1 LPHPRSQKP
10 KPRGGALQGL
20 GRRQHATR
28 AAMLSNFKKKLN
40 TYGDKGGGAVANAG
54 VAKPGAKGSVSAP
67 ATGAKP
73 AVVGKPVA
81 AKAAD
86 MNGNGAIESLPLFKD
101 VPVAERQN
109 LFIRKLK
116 LCCVQVDFSDI
127 MVDVKAKEIKRIQ
140 LLELVDYIN
149 STKNVFNE
157 QTFPEIIEMVKCNL
171 FRTLAPSGQ
180 GGSAVYDPEE
190 DEPTLEPAWPHLQYV
205 YEFLLRFIV
214 CNETDPKVVKRYLDT
229 DFLLRLLELFDSEDP
244 RERDYLKTILHR
256 IYGKFMPYRAFI
268 RKAINNIFYQFIY
281 ETERHNGIAELLEIL
296 GSIINGFA
304 LPLKDEHK
312 AFLMRA
318 LLPLHKVKFV
328 GIYHQQLSYCVTQ
341 FVEKDPKL
349 AVPVLRSILSFWP
362 LTYSPKE
369 VLFLNEVEEIL
380 EMIHANEFHLIM
392 EPLFEKVAHCI
403 GSPHFQVAERALF
416 LWNNE
421 YVVSLIAQNRE
432 QILPI
437 VFEALY
443 SNSRSHWNS
452 TVHSLTCNV
461 VKLFMEMDANL
472 FDECSNNYRA
482 RATEDKDK
490 AIRRADVWGEV
501 LNEAK
506 KSSDFQH
513 IVLND
518 AIHTMGERTAVDGI
532 DRDDMRFEDGP
543 NMHDLVEGAGG
554 PETFQQTGNE
564 PGDIRRKSSI
574 PGASHGLDDEVLPDK
589 KGLPTMYSARDSG
602 ESQ

>member
-1 LPHPRSQKP
+1 MGA
-10 KPRGGALQGL
+10 PRGEGSKAQGSAAQA
-20 GRRQHATR
+20 GT
-28 AAMLSNFKKKLN
+28 AMLSNFKKKLN
-40 TYGDKGGGAVANAG
+40 YNDKGATGAPV
-54 VAKPGAKGSVSAP
+54 PGAKAP
-67 ATGAKP
+67 AGTPIAGGIKADGVPPKP
-73 AVVGKPVA
+73 KASLGKSSPTSDA
-81 AKAAD
+81 
-86 MNGNGAIESLPLFKD
+86 GSLGSSAIESLPLFKD
-101 VPVAERQN
+101 VPVPDRQA

-157 QTFPEIIEMVKCNL
+157 QTFPEVIEMVRANL
-171 FRTLAPSGQ
+171 FRTLSPGGQ
-180 GGSAVYDPEE
+180 AGSAAYDPEE

-328 GIYHQQLSYCVTQ
+328 GMYHQQLSYCVTQ

-349 AVPVLRSILSFWP
+349 AVPVLKSILAFWP

-369 VLFLNEVEEIL
+369 VLFLNEVEEVL
-380 EMIHANEFHLIM
+380 EMIHASEFHLVM
-392 EPLFEKVAHCI
+392 APLFAKVAHCI

-443 SNSRSHWNS
+443 NNSRSHWNT

-472 FDECSNNYRA
+472 FDECSNSYRL
-482 RATEDKDK
+482 RAHEDKAK
-490 AIRRADVWGEV
+490 AIRRADAWSEV
-501 LNEAK
+501 LAEAK
-506 KSSDFQH
+506 KAPAFATLK
-513 IVLND
+513 LND
-518 AIHTMGERTAVDGI
+518 AVLSMAERGGLNGADRRDERLFDDEMLDMHEMIDGNYTPSSAA
-532 DRDDMRFEDGP
+532 DR
-543 NMHDLVEGAGG
+543 
-554 PETFQQTGNE
+554 
-564 PGDIRRKSSI
+564 GDIRRRSVL
-574 PGASHGLDDEVLPDK
+574 PGAENANEVMPHVEK
-589 KGLPTMYSARDSG
+589 KALPTVFGSAMEAG
-602 ESQ
+602 Q

>member
-1 LPHPRSQKP
+1 
-10 KPRGGALQGL
+10 
-20 GRRQHATR
+20 
-28 AAMLSNFKKKLN
+28 MLSNFKKKLN
-40 TYGDKGGGAVANAG
+40 NYGDKAASGAATAVNA
-54 VAKPGAKGSVSAP
+54 AKPGAKTASPSGGTSAP
-67 ATGAKP
+67 KPDPAKS
-73 AVVGKPVA
+73 KPVVA
-81 AKAAD
+81 APSGG
-86 MNGNGAIESLPLFKD
+86 GNGGKTAASPEVSKSSGVGGQIESLPLFKD

-116 LCCVQVDFSDI
+116 LCCIQVDFSDI

-157 QTFPEIIEMVKCNL
+157 LTFPEVIAMVKANL
-171 FRTLAPSGQ
+171 FRTLSPSNQ
-180 GGSAVYDPEE
+180 SGSAIFDPEE

-268 RKAINNIFYQFIY
+268 RKAINNIFYQFVY

-304 LPLKDEHK
+304 LPLKEEHK

-328 GIYHQQLSYCVTQ
+328 GMYHQQLSYCVTQ

-349 AVPVLRSILSFWP
+349 AVPVLKSVLAFWP

-380 EMIHANEFHLIM
+380 EMIHANEFHAIM
-392 EPLFEKVAHCI
+392 HPLFGKVAACI

-443 SNSRSHWNS
+443 NNSRSHWNS

-472 FDECSNNYRA
+472 FDECSNNYRT
-482 RATEDKDK
+482 RAAEVKE
-490 AIRRADVWGEV
+490 AASRRTDAWHEV
-501 LNEAK
+501 LVEAK
-506 KSSDFQH
+506 KSDDFAL
-513 IVLND
+513 IEVNEAVLS
-518 AIHTMGERTAVDGI
+518 MGEKVRLNGGEA
-532 DRDDMRFEDGP
+532 REERMFDDDVLDMHEMMDANYQP
-543 NMHDLVEGAGG
+543 NAAKDER
-554 PETFQQTGNE
+554 
-564 PGDIRRKSSI
+564 GDIRRRST
-574 PGASHGLDDEVLPDK
+574 LPSADGNSEAVPNIDK
-589 KGLPTMYSARDSG
+589 KSLPTVFGSALEGGSG
-602 ESQ
+602 GAQ